1 MQVGVKQLED
11 SVLKAAT
18 GFWWDEKCFWHS
30 GGSYAFLAPV
40 GGLVQPLAA
49 GGLPENPETKRRLK
63 NLLHVTGL
71 IEELAESSA
80 EPASR
85 DELLRVH
92 PTHYLHAF
100 KELSD
105 GKGGEL
111 GERTPFGP
119 GGYDVAALSAGL
131 ATSAVRSVLRGDQ
144 RNAYALSRPPGHHC
158 LPDKPMG
165 FCLLA
170 NIAIAV
176 EAAFAEKRAS
186 RIAVIDWDVHHGN
199 GTEGIFYERSDVL
212 AISLHQENNYPRE
225 SGKVTDRGTGR
236 GDGYSINIPLI
247 PGTGHIGYLHA
258 FERIVIPA
266 LHAYKPDAIVVA
278 CGFDASGVDPL
289 SRTMASAATF
299 ADMTK
304 MTMQAADELCGGKL
318 VLVHEGGYSEAHVPF
333 CGHAV
338 IATLAGSSIEAPDPF
353 AFRLDFQQPNADFV
367 AYQKGLIDR
376 MAESFGPWR
385 F

>member
-1 MQVGVKQLED
+1 MTAQ
-11 SVLKAAT
+11 T
-18 GFWWDEKCFWHS
+18 GFWWDEKCFWHA

-71 IEELAESSA
+71 IDELSVSSA
-80 EPASR
+80 RPATR
-85 DELLRVH
+85 EELLRVH
-92 PTHYLHAF
+92 PAAYLDAF
-100 KELSD
+100 KRLSD
-105 GKGGEL
+105 DKGGEL

-119 GGYDVAALSAGL
+119 GGYDIAALSAGL
-131 ATSAVRSVLRGDQ
+131 ATEAFRAVLAGGQ
-144 RNAYALSRPPGHHC
+144 KNAYALSRPPGHHC

-176 EAAFAEKRAS
+176 EAAFAEKRAG

-199 GTEGIFYERSDVL
+199 GTEGIFYQRPDVL
-212 AISLHQENNYPRE
+212 TISLHQENNYPRE
-225 SGKVTDRGTGR
+225 SGKAADRGEGK
-236 GDGYSINIPLI
+236 GEGFNINIPLV
-247 PGTGHIGYLHA
+247 PGTGHLAYLHA
-258 FERIVIPA
+258 FERIVMPA
-266 LHAYKPDAIVVA
+266 LRAYKPDAIVVA

-289 SRTMASAATF
+289 SRTMASAKTF
-299 ADMTK
+299 AGMTR
-304 MTMQAADELCGGKL
+304 MAMEAAGELCNGRL

-338 IATLAGSSIEAPDPF
+338 IATLAGSATEAGDPF
-353 AFRLDFQQPNADFV
+353 AVRLDFQQPNTDFL
-367 AYQKGLIDR
+367 AYQKGVVDR
-376 MAESFGPWR
+376 LAEVFGAWR